1 MARERKTRTKNDQAS
16 PLHNAPLPSGRRGT
30 DCAPLARVP
39 WSARAAGAGSERG
52 WGEGTAITRYWMSAQ
67 CGPALSHSKTLR
79 HTSARGFARPLIRP
93 SGTFSWRENGD
104 LALIRSALPAL
115 PHLTAL
121 PAFLASATSRL
132 ACVLTRGHLHLH
144 QSKSH
149 IS

>member
-1 MARERKTRTKNDQAS
+1 MRAT
-16 PLHNAPLPSGRRGT
+16 G
-30 DCAPLARVP
+30 
-39 WSARAAGAGSERG
+39 ARALERPRCGRGG

-93 SGTFSWRENGD
+93 SGTFSSREKGD
-104 LALIRSALPAL
+104 LALIRSALPHLTAL
-115 PHLTAL
+115 PAL